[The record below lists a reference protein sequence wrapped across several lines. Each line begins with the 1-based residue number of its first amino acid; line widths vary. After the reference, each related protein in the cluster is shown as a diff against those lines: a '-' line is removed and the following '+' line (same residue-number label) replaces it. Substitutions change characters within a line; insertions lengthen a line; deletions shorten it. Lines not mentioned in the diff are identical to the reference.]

1 MECMKSNL
9 VNFIIHPLF
18 TAICSRKSVT
28 KMKILLLIFLF
39 GNLIMA
45 QSQNNSTI
53 SGIIKD
59 RANNQPLAGV
69 NILVMSTSIGAST
82 DLNGNFSIKI
92 PEGIYSIRISMIGYE
107 DLIIKNLVT
116 SASKITSIDT
126 SLTEK
131 VINLQSVIVTPKPEK
146 YDASGLTA
154 KLDRN
159 MVKHSPGSAQDIFWT
174 LQTLPG
180 VSSGVDD
187 SKLYVRG
194 GSSFENLILF
204 DGATIA
210 NPYHFEFMG
219 GGLFSIFNSRLIED
233 VKFYAGGFP
242 ARYGDRLS
250 SVLEIKNK
258 TANVNQF
265 NGEVNLSLT
274 DFNGIVEFPLK
285 DLNGSEFISGRRS
298 YFDFLYELLPDVKGE
313 SDAVPYFYDF
323 YGNLDFNLSSFGKLT
338 LTGLNSFENLY
349 GVFEYDHFNGVMNSD
364 GYNQSFGAR
373 LNIIL
378 SGNSVNELNLYYS
391 KADKEASY
399 PLNSFENY
407 NQKEYGLKN
416 DLSFLFAN
424 HEIHLGG
431 WLIFKDDEVSVNL
444 PGEINFYT
452 LEDYQ
457 IKTSGKAVLYSLYGE
472 DKIKM
477 TEQLSLNTGVRLD
490 YLDKIK
496 KGALSPRFNLAYNW
510 NEHMSLSFDYG
521 WYYQTPLAYETAA
534 NSLLSFKKAESI
546 GFGVKHQLSDELIIN
561 LELYN
566 KKLYDL
572 VAYNNETQSLSSDG
586 FGFARGAEIYF
597 QIKPD
602 ENFVGWL
609 SYSYSTSKRKEG
621 VIRSEE
627 LFTFDRTH
635 LLSAVFN
642 YKFSDVWSVGAK
654 YRFGSGTPYTPV
666 TGSYFDGTDEKF
678 FPILGSQ
685 NSARY
690 PSYNRLD
697 VRLTRLFYLNNFP
710 LELYLE
716 ILNALNNKNIIH
728 WIYNSDYSS
737 KGDMKVFPFL
747 PVVGVN
753 LKI

>member
-1 MECMKSNL
+1 
-9 VNFIIHPLF
+9 
-18 TAICSRKSVT
+18 
-28 KMKILLLIFLF
+28 MKILLLIFLCS
-39 GNLIMA
+39 NLIIA

-69 NILVMSTSIGAST
+69 NILVMNTNYGAAT
-82 DLNGNFSIKI
+82 NLKGNFSIKV
-92 PEGIYSIRISMIGYE
+92 PEGIYSLRISMIGYK
-107 DLIIKNLVT
+107 DLIIDNLFAAANKVV
-116 SASKITSIDT
+116 SIDT

-131 VINLQSVIVTPKPEK
+131 IITLQSVIVTPKPEK
-146 YDASGLTA
+146 YDATGLTA

-180 VSSGVDD
+180 VSSGSDD

-194 GSSFENLILF
+194 GNASENLILF

-250 SVLEIKNK
+250 SVLVINNK

-285 DLNGSEFISGRRS
+285 ELNGSGFISARRS
-298 YFDFLYELLPDVKGE
+298 YFDVVYDLIPDLKAE

-323 YGNLDFNLSSFGKLT
+323 YGKLDFNLPNLGKLT

-349 GVFEYDHFNGVMNSD
+349 GVFNYDHFNGTMNSD

-373 LNIIL
+373 LNLIL
-378 SGNSVNELNLYYS
+378 SDNSVNELNIYYS
-391 KADKEASY
+391 RADKEAVY
-399 PLNSFENY
+399 PLNSYENY
-407 NQKEYGLKN
+407 NIKEYGLKN
-416 DLSFLFAN
+416 DLSFLFSN

-431 WLIFKDDEVSVNL
+431 WLVFKDDEALVNL

-457 IKTSGKAVLYSLYGE
+457 IKSSGKAVLYSVYSE
-472 DKIKM
+472 DKVKL
-477 TEQLSLNTGVRLD
+477 TEQLSFNAGLRFD

-496 KGALSPRFNLAYNW
+496 KGVLSPRFNFAYSW

-521 WYYQTPLAYETAA
+521 WYYQSPTAYETAA
-534 NSLLSFKKAESI
+534 NLRAGSLLRSGSEASRQGPSLNFKKAESI
-546 GFGVKHQLSDELIIN
+546 GFGIKHQISDELIVN

-566 KKLYDL
+566 KRFYDL
-572 VAYNNETQSLSSDG
+572 VAYNNDSQTLSSDG

-602 ENFVGWL
+602 ENAVGWL
-609 SYSYSTSKRKEG
+609 SYSYSIAKRKEG

-627 LFTFDRTH
+627 FFSFDRTH

-642 YKFSDVWSVGAK
+642 YKFSEVWSIGVK
-654 YRFGSGTPYTPV
+654 YRFGTGTPYTPV
-666 TGSYFDGTDEKF
+666 TGSYFDGSADKF
-678 FPILGSQ
+678 FPVLGSQ
-685 NSARY
+685 NSSRY
-690 PSYNRLD
+690 PSYSRLD
-697 VRLTRLFYLNNFP
+697 VRLTRLFFLSNFP
-710 LELYLE
+710 LEIYLE
-716 ILNALNNKNIIH
+716 VLNTLNNKNVIH
-728 WIYNSDYSS
+728 WIYNLDYTS
-737 KGDMKVFPFL
+737 KSQMAVFSLL
-747 PVVGVN
+747 PVIGVN